1 MALDFQKV
9 AGHLVQLLL
18 NVISS
23 AHCRLHDLLRIFTH
37 FTPLEL
43 ELAGWFGLEPSPEAG
58 AAVPPMEACQRS
70 FVNLDRPSPIGR
82 ACASTT
88 RWEARSCSPA
98 VPSPCH
104 SEHDATGSSRSTT
117 DTHGPLTLEAPYYRC
132 AATRMVRMGSLTLAD
147 DGDVISADSVF
158 SRIGPEHTSHGM
170 DVVLRI
176 PLPQGGLEPVALA

>member
-70 FVNLDRPSPIGR
+70 LCQPGPALTRRPSLCLHDQVGSAVVLAGR
-82 ACASTT
+82 AISVPF
-88 RWEARSCSPA
+88 RARRHRFIT
-98 VPSPCH
+98 VNRGH
-104 SEHDATGSSRSTT
+104 SRSL
-117 DTHGPLTLEAPYYRC
+117 DPGGALLQ
-132 AATRMVRMGSLTLAD
+132 VRGNTNGK
-147 DGDVISADSVF
+147 DG
-158 SRIGPEHTSHGM
+158 
-170 DVVLRI
+170 
-176 PLPQGGLEPVALA
+176 VAYARR